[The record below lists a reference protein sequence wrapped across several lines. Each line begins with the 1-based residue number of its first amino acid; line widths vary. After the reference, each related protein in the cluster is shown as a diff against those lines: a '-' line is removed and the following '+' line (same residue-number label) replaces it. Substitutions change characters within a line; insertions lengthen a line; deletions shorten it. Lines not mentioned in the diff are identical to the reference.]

1 MKPIR
6 ILQVLD
12 TINSGSGVAAVVLN
26 YYQYLEK
33 DKVIF
38 DFMVNEEVDKE
49 VREALEENGSSIYRM
64 PSLELKNYFQY
75 QMELKRFFQEHSE
88 YSIVHGHIPNA
99 AAFYLKAAKEAN
111 VLVRIV
117 HSHNSMGADKAWKRI
132 RNRILSQIGILYAT
146 DYMACGEKAAR
157 YLYGK
162 EKKEIYLMRN
172 AIDSHKFRYQQN
184 TRQKM
189 RERLGWE
196 QNYVIGNI
204 GRFCPQKNQEFLL
217 RVFRE
222 VYQRDKTARLLLVG
236 DGEKRNKIEKWIKE
250 KGYQNI
256 IVCTGV
262 TRDVNSYLQ
271 AMDIFVLPSRYEGV
285 PIAALE
291 AQAAGLFCLV
301 STEVTR
307 EIQTEYTQY
316 LPLED
321 GAKEWAEVLLKRKK
335 EKRIFHLPN
344 GYEIRGEVVE
354 LIKKYQEM
362 GAMNERSK

>member
-26 YYQYLEK
+26 YYRYLEK

-49 VREALEENGSSIYRM
+49 LREALEENGSSIYRM
-64 PSLELKNYFQY
+64 PSLKLKNYFQY
-75 QMELKRFFQEHSE
+75 QMELKRFFRKHSE

-162 EKKEIYLMRN
+162 EKRNIYLMRN
-172 AIDSHKFRYQQN
+172 AIDSDKFQYQQDI
-184 TRQKM
+184 RQKV
-189 RERLGWE
+189 REKLGWE
-196 QNYVIGNI
+196 RAYIIGNV
-204 GRFCPQKNQEFLL
+204 GRFCSQKNQEFLL
-217 RVFRE
+217 EVFIE
-222 VYQRDKTARLLLVG
+222 VYKTDKTARLLLVG

-250 KGYQNI
+250 KEYQDI

-262 TRDVNSYLQ
+262 TKDVNSYLQ

-291 AQAAGLFCLV
+291 AQAAGLFCIL

-307 EIQTEYTQY
+307 EIQTEYTEY
-316 LPLED
+316 LSLRD
-321 GAKEWAEVLLKRKK
+321 TLKQWAEVLLKRKK

>member
-26 YYQYLEK
+26 YYRYLEK

-49 VREALEENGSSIYRM
+49 LREALEENGSSIYRM
-64 PSLELKNYFQY
+64 PSLKLKNYFQY

-132 RNRILSQIGILYAT
+132 RNRILSQIGIFYAT

-184 TRQKM
+184 IRQKM

-222 VYQRDKTARLLLVG
+222 AYQRDRTARLLLVG
-236 DGEKRNKIEKWIKE
+236 DGEDRNRIEKWIEKE
-250 KGYQNI
+250 GCQNI

-262 TRDVNSYLQ
+262 TKDVNSYLQ

-362 GAMNERSK
+362 EAMNERSK